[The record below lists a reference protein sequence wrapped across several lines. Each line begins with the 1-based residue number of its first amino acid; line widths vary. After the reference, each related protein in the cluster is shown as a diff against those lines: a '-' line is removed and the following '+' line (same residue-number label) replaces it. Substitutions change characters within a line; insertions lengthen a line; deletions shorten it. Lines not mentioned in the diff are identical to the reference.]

1 MSLGTSTRSLMR
13 TAKKQFPGASDADLR
28 QWVLLQVSVAL
39 QHPSN
44 TVKDAD
50 LLKLAEASL
59 DEAAT
64 EGESWAVSLKN
75 SVRDSIVRPLV
86 DKARAKGVDP
96 VPVVVVETG
105 LSADE
110 VRSMIEALDADA
122 ANAEASTDDLEETDA
137 ESDDETPV
145 YSSAVSPQY

>member
-1 MSLGTSTRSLMR
+1 MR